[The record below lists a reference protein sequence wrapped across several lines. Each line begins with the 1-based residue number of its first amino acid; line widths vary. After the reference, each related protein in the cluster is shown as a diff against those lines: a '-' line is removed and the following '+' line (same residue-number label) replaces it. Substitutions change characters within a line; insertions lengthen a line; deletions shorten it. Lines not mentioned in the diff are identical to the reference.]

1 MSSQRRTGR
10 AAGAAGLE
18 FVSCVAASDNSGIN
32 TAKAAFQQKF
42 AACLDEMRS
51 ARSNSISISTIVA
64 RTSDRVAAAAVPA
77 ATGLHCLANMFDE
90 DGADAEGARPMR
102 SRSPELI
109 KLEIEA
115 CGAVSTMICNGAIF
129 RIRRRRR
136 LGGGRG
142 DWLYELPK
150 GGDRERCRQIVR
162 DAKDRG
168 GAFWR
173 EFIGTIFEIAGGQR

>member
-42 AACLDEMRS
+42 AACLGEMRS
-51 ARSNSISISTIVA
+51 TRSNSISISTIVA

-77 ATGLHCLANMFDE
+77 ATGLHCL
-90 DGADAEGARPMR
+90 GADAEGARPM

-129 RIRRRRR
+129 RIRRRR
-136 LGGGRG
+136 LGRGRG
-142 DWLYELPK
+142 DWLYEVPK